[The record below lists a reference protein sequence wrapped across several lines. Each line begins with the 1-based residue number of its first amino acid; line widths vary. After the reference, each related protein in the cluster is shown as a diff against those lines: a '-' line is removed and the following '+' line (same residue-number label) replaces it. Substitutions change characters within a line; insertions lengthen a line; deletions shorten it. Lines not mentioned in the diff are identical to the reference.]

1 MDKNVLKIAH
11 RGYSAKYKDNTM
23 ESFQK
28 AYENN
33 FDMIEMDIQLCK
45 NNTIIIFHDTYYDDK
60 YIRDLTLDE
69 IKSKDKD
76 IMTLQYFFEN
86 FDYKKIKIYLDLK
99 GSNNLVYYLV
109 KFLVKNDIDICN
121 IYFGSFNI
129 KHLDYLYNVNPNFN
143 LGVITYNNFTHRNL
157 NYLIKK
163 YNLAF
168 VCIDWSVLDRET
180 ISYLHKLNTRIF
192 ACTANAKNIH
202 FIRRYNIDGIVS
214 DIIL

>member
-1 MDKNVLKIAH
+1 MDKNILKIAH

-45 NNTIIIFHDTYYDDK
+45 NNTIVIFHDNYYDDT
-60 YIRDLTLDE
+60 YIRDLTLEE
-69 IKSKDKD
+69 IYKKDKD

-99 GSNNLVYYLV
+99 GSNNLVY
-109 KFLVKNDIDICN
+109 FLVNFLIEHKIDISN

-129 KHLDYLYNVNPNFN
+129 KHIDYLYSVNPNYN
-143 LGVITYNNFTHRNL
+143 LGVITYNNFTHKNL
-157 NYLIKK
+157 NYLITK
-163 YNLAF
+163 YKLKF
-168 VCIDWSVLDRET
+168 ICIDWSVLDKET
-180 ISYLHKLNTRIF
+180 INYLHKLKTSVF

-202 FIRRYNIDGIVS
+202 FIKRYNIDGIVS